1 MSPAELVLVETATE
15 TAGFPLLPSA
25 HAQTQAS
32 RQHCLCTGHVG
43 HTHTPPGR
51 LIFRCPSPW
60 GQSSH
65 HSAEATENGVVR
77 GPIVPWE
84 GSRLGLA
91 GFMSAVLICV
101 AVPVLG
107 EEGSV

>member
-1 MSPAELVLVETATE
+1 MHRHRRAGNTAY
-15 TAGFPLLPSA
+15 
-25 HAQTQAS
+25 AQAM
-32 RQHCLCTGHVG
+32 LD
-43 HTHTPPGR
+43 THTPPGR